1 MTSNSESRSMHLLV
15 GLGLIAIGGLVAA
28 LLARRDMRKVL
39 RESGANGLDYL
50 DRQGGK
56 LRRAGGVI
64 VQQAKKLL
72 TCRGSRPVISFTE
85 ADSQAYRQDKVENL
99 GG

>member
-1 MTSNSESRSMHLLV
+1 MTSNSGSRSRHLLV
-15 GLGLIAIGGLVAA
+15 GLGLIAMVGLVAA
-28 LLARRDMRKVL
+28 LLARRETRNVL
-39 RESGANGLDYL
+39 RQSGVNGLDHPN
-50 DRQGGK
+50 RQAGK

-72 TCRGSRPVISFTE
+72 ACRGSRPVISFTE
-85 ADSQAYRQDKVENL
+85 ADTQAYRQDKVENL